1 MKEENRKYIE
11 SLEREIEGMEKEA
24 VEKVRDRLS
33 YDLPLPS
40 HCAWIER
47 FMQKR
52 ERVISYFRKL
62 LAEART
68 IAGVKR
74 TF

>member
-11 SLEREIEGMEKEA
+11 SLEREIEGMEKET

-33 YDLPLPS
+33 YDTLSLTS
-40 HCAWIER
+40 HIAWIEK

-52 ERVISYFRKL
+52 ERAISYFRKL

-68 IAGVKR
+68 IAGN
-74 TF
+74 